1 MQFKCEIN
9 MDNEPWIA
17 HDPEQEIRKAIKNIL
32 KDMEGFWHIK
42 RTKAIYDSNGNKV
55 GEWTIGD

>member
-1 MQFKCEIN
+1 MRFKCEID
-9 MDNEPWIA
+9 MDNDAFKPY
-17 HDPEQEIRKAIKNIL
+17 PEQELLRAIKSIS
-32 KDMEGFWHIK
+32 KDMDGFWHIK